1 MLACLSEDDGRI
13 RKAAAE
19 ALVDAVEGFSLRS
32 NVENDC
38 LSHEAFCLCRKQL
51 GRELLGNADDVT
63 HHHVTDLAAD
73 KSLLKIYRG
82 FECTRAPR
90 QLEDW

>member
-1 MLACLSEDDGRI
+1 MLSCLSEDDGRV

-19 ALVDAVEGFSLRS
+19 ALVSSVEGFSMR
-32 NVENDC
+32 NHVENDH
-38 LSHEAFCLCRKQL
+38 LSLEAFGLCRKQL
-51 GRELLGNADDVT
+51 GKELLGNADDVT
-63 HHHVTDLAAD
+63 HHMNDLVAD

-82 FECTRAPR
+82 FEYLRTPK